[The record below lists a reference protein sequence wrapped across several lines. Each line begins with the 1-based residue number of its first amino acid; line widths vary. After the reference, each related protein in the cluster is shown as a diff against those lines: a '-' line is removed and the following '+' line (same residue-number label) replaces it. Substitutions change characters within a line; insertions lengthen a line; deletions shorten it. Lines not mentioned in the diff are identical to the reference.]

1 MTNNLVML
9 SLLPLAGTMLI
20 AMFPTLIIYH
30 YLKILF
36 SKQVR
41 KNPKIRWFIL
51 AGGVFIWAALHD
63 VFTTFEYMTITNM
76 NWSNNVFYIFVPI
89 IIVFVIITGIAYA
102 VFSQRW
108 VRQRI
113 EKSKNIKPVLTNYN
127 SLYLN

>member
-1 MTNNLVML
+1 MMTNNLVML

-41 KNPKIRWFIL
+41 KNRKIRWFIL
-51 AGGVFIWAALHD
+51 AGGVFVWAALHD
-63 VFTTFEYMTITNM
+63 VFTTYEYMIITNM

-89 IIVFVIITGIAYA
+89 IIVFVVITGIAYA
-102 VFSQRW
+102 VLSQRW

-113 EKSKNIKPVLTNYN
+113 EKSKTIKPILTNYN
-127 SLYLN
+127 SLYL

>member
-20 AMFPTLIIYH
+20 AMFPALIIYH

-41 KNPKIRWFIL
+41 KNQKIRWFIL

-63 VFTTFEYMTITNM
+63 VFTTYEYMIITNM

-89 IIVFVIITGIAYA
+89 IIVFVVITGIAYA
-102 VFSQRW
+102 VLSQRW

-113 EKSKNIKPVLTNYN
+113 EKSKTIKPVLTNYN
-127 SLYLN
+127 SLYL